1 MPVLKKLDN
10 EFLIYEDTTLSV
22 LVAIR
27 KTDQSKIKK
36 YWKSKD
42 KSKEEQMISGYS
54 FVQTEEQ
61 DSLKI
66 DFEKEMEFEIVN
78 LKKFE

>member
-10 EFLIYEDTTLSV
+10 EFLIYKETELSV
-22 LVAIR
+22 LVAVR

-42 KSKEEQMISGYS
+42 KAKEEQLISG
-54 FVQTEEQ
+54 FPFIQTEEQ

-66 DFEKEMEFEIVN
+66 DFETEKEYEIVN
-78 LKKFE
+78 LKKFD

>member
-10 EFLIYEDTTLSV
+10 ELLIYEESALSI

-27 KTDQSKIKK
+27 KADQKIIKK

-42 KSKEEQMISGYS
+42 KSKEEQMISG
-54 FVQTEEQ
+54 FPFIQTEEQ

-66 DFEKEMEFEIVN
+66 DFTKEVEYEIVN
-78 LKKFE
+78 LKKFD

>member
-10 EFLIYEDTTLSV
+10 EFLIYEETVLSL

-27 KTDQSKIKK
+27 KADQSKIKK

-42 KSKEEQMISGYS
+42 KAKEEQMISG
-54 FVQTEEQ
+54 FPFIQTEEQ

-66 DFEKEMEFEIVN
+66 DFTSESEFEIVN
-78 LKKFE
+78 LKKFD

>member
-10 EFLIYEDTTLSV
+10 EFLIYEETVLLL
-22 LVAIR
+22 LVAVR
-27 KTDQSKIKK
+27 KEDQKKIKK

-42 KSKEEQMISGYS
+42 KSKEEDMICGFP

-66 DFEKEMEFEIVN
+66 DFETEMNYEIVN
-78 LKKFE
+78 LKKFD

>member
-10 EFLIYEDTTLSV
+10 EFLIYEETVLSV
-22 LVAIR
+22 LIAVR
-27 KTDQSKIKK
+27 KEDQKRIKK

-42 KSKEEQMISGYS
+42 KSKEEQMISG
-54 FVQTEEQ
+54 FPFIQTEEQ

-66 DFEKEMEFEIVN
+66 DFETKKNYEIVN
-78 LKKFE
+78 LKKFD